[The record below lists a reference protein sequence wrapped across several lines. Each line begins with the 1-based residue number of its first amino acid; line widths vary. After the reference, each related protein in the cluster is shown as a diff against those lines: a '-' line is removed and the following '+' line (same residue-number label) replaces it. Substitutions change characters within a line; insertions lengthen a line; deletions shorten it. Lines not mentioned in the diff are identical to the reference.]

1 MDYSGGS
8 SILMSPYKGNVGDVP
23 MESRNSKASNVTK
36 QEK

>member
-23 MESRNSKASNVTK
+23 MERRKAKPRNITK
-36 QEK
+36 EEK